1 MEDQRLSRKPEPGY
15 DGEYHGLGFGTGAEA
30 VSWLDAAMLAYP
42 NHQIPVW
49 VTTQAD
55 EGTESPEL
63 SIGLLLPRTG
73 KTLILYGITATFEDA
88 GAVKLIIED
97 VFIERVSTGFV
108 R

>member
-30 VSWLDAAMLAYP
+30 VSWLEAAMLAYP

-49 VTTQAD
+49 VTSQAHD
-55 EGTESPEL
+55 PGSPAL
-63 SIGLLLPRTG
+63 SIGLILPGTG
-73 KTLILYGITATFEDA
+73 KTLILYAIDATDDDG
-88 GAVKLIIED
+88 GAARTIVENTF
-97 VFIERVSTGFV
+97 VERVSDGYV